1 LRNLKV
7 LVVLLIGSNLLVG
20 IWAGLLMLTAGF
32 VVAMK
37 IAFRG
42 QDLADTP

>member
-1 LRNLKV
+1 VRV
-7 LVVLLIGSNLLVG
+7 LG
-20 IWAGLLMLTAGF
+20 GLLLPTAGF
-32 VVAMK
+32 VVAMM